1 MDFRWNEWNID
12 HIAKH
17 GVDPLEA
24 EFVVRNAKRPYPLR
38 TDEEK
43 WLVRGR
49 GRGGRPIQVV
59 FIVDEDKTVFVIR
72 PPARQE
78 KGEAAISPWTMI
90 KRASKPSKPYTKMN
104 TRELAEATA
113 EFDQP
118 GIPPGFKPLDAAGR
132 ALWASVNANEGVP
145 PLAKASK

>member
-17 GVDPLEA
+17 RVDPLEA

-59 FIVDEDKTVFVIR
+59 FIVDDDKTVFVIH
-72 PPARQE
+72 AR
-78 KGEAAISPWTMI
+78 
-90 KRASKPSKPYTKMN
+90 
-104 TRELAEATA
+104 
-113 EFDQP
+113 
-118 GIPPGFKPLDAAGR
+118 PLDKRKEKRRFRRGR
-132 ALWASVNANEGVP
+132 
-145 PLAKASK
+145 

>member
-1 MDFRWNEWNID
+1 MDFRWNEWNLD

-38 TDEEK
+38 KEEEK

-59 FIVDEDKTVFVIR
+59 FIVDDDKSVFVIH
-72 PPARQE
+72 AR
-78 KGEAAISPWTMI
+78 
-90 KRASKPSKPYTKMN
+90 
-104 TRELAEATA
+104 
-113 EFDQP
+113 
-118 GIPPGFKPLDAAGR
+118 PLDKRKEKRRFRRGR
-132 ALWASVNANEGVP
+132 
-145 PLAKASK
+145 